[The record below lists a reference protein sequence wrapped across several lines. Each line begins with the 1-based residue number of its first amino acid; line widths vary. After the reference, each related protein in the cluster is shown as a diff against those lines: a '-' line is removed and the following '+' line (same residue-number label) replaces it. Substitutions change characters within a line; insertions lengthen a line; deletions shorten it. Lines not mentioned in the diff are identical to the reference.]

1 MFAGKPFVASIVCL
15 QAVCCGYSNIIFG
28 RRFVADKVVL
38 FVCMPFVADRAVLF
52 VGMESAAVAR
62 IHNGPVKSF
71 FN

>member
-1 MFAGKPFVASIVCL
+1 
-15 QAVCCGYSNIIFG
+15 
-28 RRFVADKVVL
+28 L